1 MTKPFNIVCEDY
13 TVYLFVGPSQSGKS
27 WLASKLEAEFLNLS
41 INKNSLNYALLSS
54 DDIRRELLGQANINK
69 YDPRM
74 LEVSQQAFN
83 LLYAKLRNYISYPVN
98 VPHVIIDSTGLNEQF
113 RTDILNICRD
123 NNYKVVCIL
132 FDYKN
137 REDWFVNDG
146 GDKFVIQKHLD
157 RLQKHVF
164 KELKAKDYH
173 KVIRITD
180 RIESVNV
187 TYIEDKNNLLVAG
200 NNYTVIG
207 DVHGCVDELKQLISN
222 IKDEH
227 NVPILVGDWI
237 DTKYSR
243 NGFHAAGCNVKI
255 IEYLIDNPQIL
266 LLKGNHEE
274 NLYKQINKGDYIE
287 NVHFNSREIIFT
299 SEKYKD
305 KFIELYNRSYTSIR
319 GQGFIVTH
327 APCKSKHLLTS
338 LDKMTNLYYKT
349 EEKCDLINEI
359 YTDKYYNGCWPLHL
373 YGHLTFDRP
382 VKTRFSI
389 GLDTGVGYG
398 NVLTGYNVATRK
410 FITVQSTLDNSL
422 KQLDNLTKFK
432 YPVQDLE
439 VKLDDDD
446 TRKLSS
452 FIRNKVPYI
461 SGTMCPADK
470 TETTL
475 EDIKTVLA
483 YYASTGQTQV
493 LIQPKYMGSR
503 AQVLLTRNSYEVFTR
518 SGFKLKHT
526 PELDTAIQA
535 LEDNV
540 SDELMT
546 WLNSLGPY
554 TSILFD
560 CELMPWSYLGKGLIE
575 DTFESY
581 YYSHKLHI
589 EAMIREGF
597 YNDLEAYK
605 GSDDYINKVESANK
619 ANKQVG
625 NFNQWKNT
633 SNLDSL
639 NKFGLELDKYG
650 GNEAPYFV
658 PFNILKVESEDK
670 VLYSNSEFGKFNNFE
685 LLSLLDTPL
694 HVVNTNDLTVA
705 IRVQNLYSRLEG
717 VVVKPYYNIEGQ
729 APYIKVRNLDYLRLV
744 YGHDYTSKLDKF
756 IDKKNIKGK
765 LRVSINEWQLGNAL
779 LDMHSSEFVES
790 NKEYVNTLIRL
801 MFELKKEQGLDPKL

>member
-1 MTKPFNIVCEDY
+1 M
-13 TVYLFVGPSQSGKS
+13 KS
-27 WLASKLEAEFLNLS
+27 FISKELELQLKANNTDVT
-41 INKNSLNYALLSS
+41 ILSS
-54 DDIRRELLGQANINK
+54 DDIRRELLDDYSINK

-74 LEVSQQAFN
+74 LEVSSQAFN

-98 VPHVIIDSTGLNEQF
+98 KKFVIIDNTGLNQQF

-137 REDWFVNDG
+137 GEDWFVNDG

-173 KVIRITD
+173 KVIRVTD

-187 TYIEDKNNLLVAG
+187 TYIQDKNNLLVDG

-227 NVPILVGDWI
+227 NVPILMGDWI
-237 DTKYSR
+237 DSKLGSVSC
-243 NGFHAAGCNVKI
+243 NAAI
-255 IEYLIDNPQIL
+255 IDYLLDNPQIL
-266 LLKGNHEE
+266 LVKGNHEE
-274 NLYKQINKGDYIE
+274 NLYKNLNDLTREKLDNKF
-287 NVHFNSREIIFT
+287 FNSRQLIYDFPE
-299 SEKYKD
+299 YKT

-327 APCKSKHLLTS
+327 APCKSKYLLTS
-338 LDKMTNLYYKT
+338 LNKMTNLYYTT

-359 YTDKYYNGCWPLHL
+359 YTDKYYNSCWPLHL

-398 NVLTGYNVATRK
+398 GVLTGYNVATRK
-410 FITVQSTLDNSL
+410 FIIVQSTLDNSL

-540 SDELMT
+540 SNELMT

-554 TSILFD
+554 TSTLLD

-589 EAMIREGF
+589 EAMIKHGF
-597 YNDLEAYK
+597 YTDLESYK
-605 GSDDYINKVESANK
+605 ISDDYVNKVPS

-625 NFNQWKNT
+625 NLNQWRNT
-633 SNLDSL
+633 SNLDNL
-639 NKFGLELDKYG
+639 NIFGTELDKYAST
-650 GNEAPYFV
+650 EAPYFV

-670 VLYSNSEFGKFNNFE
+670 ILYSNSEFNRFNNFE
-685 LLSLLDTPL
+685 LLSLLQTPL
-694 HVVNTNDLTVA
+694 HVVDVNDLTEG
-705 IRVQNLYSRLEG
+705 IKVQNLYSHLEG
-717 VVVKPYYNIEGQ
+717 IVVKPYYNIEGQ
-729 APYIKVRNLDYLRLV
+729 APYIKVRNIDYLRLV

>member
-1 MTKPFNIVCEDY
+1 
-13 TVYLFVGPSQSGKS
+13 LKS
-27 WLASKLEAEFLNLS
+27 FISKELELQLKANNTDVT
-41 INKNSLNYALLSS
+41 ILSS
-54 DDIRRELLGQANINK
+54 DDIRRELLDDYSINK

-74 LEVSQQAFN
+74 LEVSSQAFN

-98 VPHVIIDSTGLNEQF
+98 KKFVIIDNTGLNQQF

-137 REDWFVNDG
+137 GEDWFVNDG

-173 KVIRITD
+173 KVIRVTD

-187 TYIEDKNNLLVAG
+187 TYIQDKNNLLVDG

-227 NVPILVGDWI
+227 NVPILMGDWI
-237 DTKYSR
+237 DSKLGSVSC
-243 NGFHAAGCNVKI
+243 NAAI
-255 IEYLIDNPQIL
+255 IDYLLDNPQIL
-266 LLKGNHEE
+266 LVKGNHEE
-274 NLYKQINKGDYIE
+274 NLYKNLNDLTREKLDNKF
-287 NVHFNSREIIFT
+287 FNSRQLIYDFPE
-299 SEKYKD
+299 YKT

-327 APCKSKHLLTS
+327 APCKSKYLLTS
-338 LDKMTNLYYKT
+338 LNKMTNLYYTT

-359 YTDKYYNGCWPLHL
+359 YTDKYYNSCWPLHL

-398 NVLTGYNVATRK
+398 GVLTGYNVATRK
-410 FITVQSTLDNSL
+410 FIIVQSTLDNSL

-540 SDELMT
+540 SNELMT

-554 TSILFD
+554 TSTLLD

-589 EAMIREGF
+589 EAMIKHGF
-597 YNDLEAYK
+597 YTDLESYK
-605 GSDDYINKVESANK
+605 ISDDYVNKVPS

-625 NFNQWKNT
+625 NLNQWRNT
-633 SNLDSL
+633 SNLDNL
-639 NKFGLELDKYG
+639 NIFGTELDKYAST
-650 GNEAPYFV
+650 EAPYFV

-670 VLYSNSEFGKFNNFE
+670 ILYSNSEFNRFNNFE
-685 LLSLLDTPL
+685 LLSLLQTPL
-694 HVVNTNDLTVA
+694 HVVDVNDLTEG
-705 IRVQNLYSRLEG
+705 IKVQNLYSHLEG
-717 VVVKPYYNIEGQ
+717 IVVKPYYNIEGQ
-729 APYIKVRNLDYLRLV
+729 APYIKVRNIDYLRLV

>member
-1 MTKPFNIVCEDY
+1 M
-13 TVYLFVGPSQSGKS
+13 KS
-27 WLASKLEAEFLNLS
+27 FISKELELQLKANNTDVT
-41 INKNSLNYALLSS
+41 ILSS
-54 DDIRRELLGQANINK
+54 DDIRRELLDDYSINK

-74 LEVSQQAFN
+74 LEVSSQAFN

-98 VPHVIIDSTGLNEQF
+98 KKFVIIDSTGLNQQF

-137 REDWFVNDG
+137 GEDWFVNDG

-173 KVIRITD
+173 KVIRVTD

-187 TYIEDKNNLLVAG
+187 TYIQDKNNLLVDG

-227 NVPILVGDWI
+227 NVPILMGDWI
-237 DTKYSR
+237 DSKLGSVSC
-243 NGFHAAGCNVKI
+243 NAAI
-255 IEYLIDNPQIL
+255 IDYLLDNPQIL
-266 LLKGNHEE
+266 LVKGNHEE
-274 NLYKQINKGDYIE
+274 NLYKNLNDLTREKLDNKF
-287 NVHFNSREIIFT
+287 FNSRQLIYDFPE
-299 SEKYKD
+299 YKT

-327 APCKSKHLLTS
+327 APCKSKYLLTS
-338 LDKMTNLYYKT
+338 LNKMTNLYYTT

-359 YTDKYYNGCWPLHL
+359 YTDKYYNSCWPLHL

-398 NVLTGYNVATRK
+398 GVLTGYNVATRK
-410 FITVQSTLDNSL
+410 FIIVQSTLDNSL

-540 SDELMT
+540 SNELMT

-554 TSILFD
+554 TSTLLD

-589 EAMIREGF
+589 EAMIKHGF
-597 YNDLEAYK
+597 YTDLESYK
-605 GSDDYINKVESANK
+605 ISDDYVNKVPS

-625 NFNQWKNT
+625 NLNQWRNT
-633 SNLDSL
+633 SNLDNL
-639 NKFGLELDKYG
+639 NIFGTELDKYAST
-650 GNEAPYFV
+650 EAPYFV

-670 VLYSNSEFGKFNNFE
+670 ILYSNSEFNRFNNFE
-685 LLSLLDTPL
+685 LLSLLQTPL
-694 HVVNTNDLTVA
+694 HVVDVNDLTEG
-705 IRVQNLYSRLEG
+705 IKVQNLYSHLEG
-717 VVVKPYYNIEGQ
+717 IVVKPYYNIEGQ
-729 APYIKVRNLDYLRLV
+729 APYIKVRNIDYLRLV

>member
-13 TVYLFVGPSQSGKS
+13 TVYLLVGPSNCSKS
-27 WLASKLEAEFLNLS
+27 WLAKQLHHQLLKSNVDCRVLS
-41 INKNSLNYALLSS
+41 T
-54 DDIRRELLGQANINK
+54 DDIRRDLISDIDADK
-69 YDPRM
+69 YSSRM

-83 LLYAKLRNYISYPVN
+83 LLYSKLRNYISYPVN
-98 VPHVIIDSTGLNEQF
+98 VPHVIIDSTGLNDQF
-113 RTDILNICRD
+113 RTDIINICRD
-123 NNYKVVCIL
+123 HNYKVVCIL

-137 REDWFVNDG
+137 REDWFVNNG
-146 GDKFVIQKHLD
+146 GDKYVIQKHLD
-157 RLQKHVF
+157 KLQKHVF
-164 KELKAKDYH
+164 KEIKAKDYH
-173 KVIRITD
+173 KIIRVTD
-180 RIESVNV
+180 RIDSVNV
-187 TYIEDKNNLLVAG
+187 TYIEDKNNLVVEG

-207 DVHGCVDELKQLISN
+207 DVHGCVVELNEIVSS

-237 DTKYSR
+237 DIKSKDLDNANYK
-243 NGFHAAGCNVKI
+243 NAFI
-255 IEYLIDNPQIL
+255 IDYLIANPQIL

-274 NLYKQINKGDYIE
+274 NLYKHINNNDYTE
-287 NVHFNSREIIFT
+287 NVHFNSRSLMATNE
-299 SEKYKD
+299 EYKA

-327 APCKSKHLLTS
+327 APCKSKYLLTS
-338 LDKMTNLYYKT
+338 PDKMTNLYYKT
-349 EEKCDLINEI
+349 EEKCNLINSI
-359 YTDKYYNGCWPLHL
+359 YTDDYYNSCWPLHL

-382 VKTRFSI
+382 VRTKYSI

-398 NVLTGYNVATRK
+398 GALTGYNVATKK
-410 FITVQSTLDNSL
+410 FITVKSALDDSL
-422 KQLDNLTKFK
+422 KLLDAITKFK
-432 YPVQDLE
+432 HPVEDLE

-452 FIRNKVPYI
+452 FIRHKVPYI

-470 TETTL
+470 TDTTL
-475 EDIKTVLA
+475 EDIKTVLS

-503 AQVLLTRNSYEVFTR
+503 TQVLLTRNSYEVFTR
-518 SGFKLKHT
+518 NGFKLRHT
-526 PELDTAIQA
+526 EELDIAIQA

-540 SDELMT
+540 SDQLMT
-546 WLNSLGPY
+546 WINSLGSY

-589 EAMIREGF
+589 ETMVKHGF
-597 YNDLEAYK
+597 YTDLEGYK
-605 GSDDYINKVESANK
+605 SSDDYINKVSL
-619 ANKQVG
+619 ANKQVSS
-625 NFNQWKNT
+625 FSHWKNI

-650 GNEAPYFV
+650 GIEAPYFV

-670 VLYSNSEFGKFNNFE
+670 VLYSNGEFGKFNNYE

-694 HVVNTNDLTVA
+694 HVVNVNDLTEA
-705 IRVQNLYSRLEG
+705 IRVQNLYSHLEG

-729 APYIKVRNLDYLRLV
+729 APYIKVRNVDYLRLV
-744 YGHDYTSKLDKF
+744 YGHDYTSILHKF
-756 IDKKNIKGK
+756 IDKKSIKGK
-765 LRVSINEWQLGNAL
+765 LRISINEWQLGNAL

>member
-13 TVYLFVGPSQSGKS
+13 TVYLIIGPSNCGKTEIATS
-27 WLASKLEAEFLNLS
+27 LQLHLHFANTRCEVLS
-41 INKNSLNYALLSS
+41 T
-54 DDIRRELLGQANINK
+54 DRIRRELIGDTDRDK
-69 YDPRM
+69 YDSRM

-83 LLYAKLRNYISYPVN
+83 LLYSKLKNYISYPVN
-98 VPHVIIDSTGLNEQF
+98 VPHVIIDSTGLNQQF

-123 NNYKVVCIL
+123 HNYKVVCIL

-137 REDWFVNDG
+137 REDWFANDG
-146 GDKFVIQKHLD
+146 GDKYVIQKHLD

-173 KVIRITD
+173 KVVRVTD
-180 RIESVNV
+180 RIDSVNV
-187 TYIEDKNNLLVAG
+187 TYIQDKNNLLVKG

-207 DVHGCVDELKQLISN
+207 DVHGCVEELKELVSKIN
-222 IKDEH
+222 DEY

-237 DTKYSR
+237 D
-243 NGFHAAGCNVKI
+243 VKVKDLTEINASYINTTI
-255 IEYLIDNPQIL
+255 IDYLIANPQIL

-274 NLYKQINKGDYIE
+274 NLYKHINNNDYTE
-287 NVHFNSREIIFT
+287 NVHFNSRQLMLDDFG
-299 SEKYKD
+299 YRA

-327 APCKSKHLLTS
+327 APCKSKYLLT
-338 LDKMTNLYYKT
+338 DTNKMTNLYYKT

-359 YTDKYYNGCWPLHL
+359 YTDKYYNSCWPLHL
-373 YGHLTFDRP
+373 YGHLTFDKP
-382 VKTRFSI
+382 VRTKYSI

-398 NVLTGYNVATRK
+398 GVLTGYNVATKK

-422 KQLDNLTKFK
+422 KQLEHLTKFK

-446 TRKLSS
+446 TRKLNS

-503 AQVLLTRNSYEVFTR
+503 TQVLLYRNHEGYEVFTR
-518 SGFKLKHT
+518 NGFKLKHT
-526 PELDTAIQA
+526 EELDNAISLLRNNISNNQK
-535 LEDNV
+535 LHDFIDKDHSV
-540 SDELMT
+540 SV
-546 WLNSLGPY
+546 
-554 TSILFD
+554 LFD

-589 EAMIREGF
+589 ETMIKHGF
-597 YNDLEAYK
+597 YSDLEAYK
-605 GSDDYINKVESANK
+605 ISDDYVNKIES

-625 NFNQWKNT
+625 NFNQWRNI
-633 SNLDSL
+633 SNLDNL
-639 NKFGLELDKYG
+639 NIFGTELDKYG
-650 GNEAPYFV
+650 SDEQAYFV
-658 PFNILKVESEDK
+658 PFNILKIESEDK

-694 HVVNTNDLTVA
+694 HVVDVNDLTEA
-705 IRVQNLYSRLEG
+705 IKVQNLYSHLEG

-729 APYIKVRNLDYLRLV
+729 APYIKVRNVDYLRLV
-744 YGHDYTSKLDKF
+744 YGHDYTSILHKF
-756 IDKKNIKGK
+756 IDKKSIKGK
-765 LRVSINEWQLGNAL
+765 LRVSINEWQLGNTL
-779 LDMHSSEFVES
+779 LDIHSSDFNDT

-801 MFELKKEQGLDPKL
+801 MFELKKEQGLDPRL

>member
-1 MTKPFNIVCEDY
+1 
-13 TVYLFVGPSQSGKS
+13 LKS
-27 WLASKLEAEFLNLS
+27 FISKELELQLKANNTDVT
-41 INKNSLNYALLSS
+41 ILSS
-54 DDIRRELLGQANINK
+54 DDIRRELLDDYSINK

-74 LEVSQQAFN
+74 LEVSSQAFN

-98 VPHVIIDSTGLNEQF
+98 KKFVIIDSTGLNQQF

-137 REDWFVNDG
+137 GEDWFVNDG

-173 KVIRITD
+173 KVIRVTD

-187 TYIEDKNNLLVAG
+187 TYIQDKNNLLVDG

-227 NVPILVGDWI
+227 NVPILMGDWI
-237 DTKYSR
+237 DSKLGSVSC
-243 NGFHAAGCNVKI
+243 NAAI
-255 IEYLIDNPQIL
+255 IDYLLDNPQIL
-266 LLKGNHEE
+266 LVKGNHEE
-274 NLYKQINKGDYIE
+274 NLYKNLNDLTREKLDNKF
-287 NVHFNSREIIFT
+287 FNSRQLIYDFPE
-299 SEKYKD
+299 YKT

-327 APCKSKHLLTS
+327 APCKSKYLLTS
-338 LDKMTNLYYKT
+338 LNKMTNLYYTT

-359 YTDKYYNGCWPLHL
+359 YTDKYYNSCWPLHL

-398 NVLTGYNVATRK
+398 GVLTGYNVATRK
-410 FITVQSTLDNSL
+410 FIIVQSTLDNSL

-540 SDELMT
+540 SNELMT

-554 TSILFD
+554 TSTLLD

-589 EAMIREGF
+589 EAMIKHGF
-597 YNDLEAYK
+597 YTDLESYK
-605 GSDDYINKVESANK
+605 ISDDYVNKVPS

-625 NFNQWKNT
+625 NLNQWRNT
-633 SNLDSL
+633 SNLDNL
-639 NKFGLELDKYG
+639 NIFGTELDKYAST
-650 GNEAPYFV
+650 EAPYFV

-670 VLYSNSEFGKFNNFE
+670 ILYSNSEFNRFNNFE
-685 LLSLLDTPL
+685 LLSLLQTPL
-694 HVVNTNDLTVA
+694 HVVDVNDLTEG
-705 IRVQNLYSRLEG
+705 IKVQNLYSHLEG
-717 VVVKPYYNIEGQ
+717 IVVKPYYNIEGQ
-729 APYIKVRNLDYLRLV
+729 APYIKVRNIDYLRLV